1 MMRPSKEAELNAA
14 VLQYLGKCLAEG
26 DDATL
31 VHLGLDRHDAEAIE
45 SLYLRDLDHLSSAHF
60 PLLCQGSIDRDL
72 FYRLLEHVRRVRDR
86 ESVRDE
92 LLRLDAPLALMNHFF
107 GMDSAEYAE
116 HGRRLRLMRAL
127 GRPAD
132 ANEADE
138 ALIWQTLKA
147 LGKPDGENLSAEEY
161 LALCKQTAVSPR
173 TLWLVT
179 HRASAA
185 PPSRAHSSGLSHEQE
200 LCRRK
205 AG

>member
-1 MMRPSKEAELNAA
+1 MMRASKEAELNAA

-31 VHLGLDRHDAEAIE
+31 THLGLDRQDAVAIE
-45 SLYLRDLDHLSSAHF
+45 SLYLRDLEHLTSAHF
-60 PLLCQGSIDRDL
+60 PLLREGSIDRDL
-72 FYRLLEHVRRVRDR
+72 FYRLIEHVRRQRDQG
-86 ESVRDE
+86 SVRDE

-116 HGRRLRLMRAL
+116 HGRRLGLMRAL

-132 ANEADE
+132 PSEAE
-138 ALIWQTLKA
+138 ETLIWQALTA
-147 LGKPDGENLSAEEY
+147 LGKPDGEDLTAEEC
-161 LALCKQTAVSPR
+161 LALCKQTGVSPR
-173 TLWLVT
+173 TVWLVT

-185 PPSRAHSSGLSHEQE
+185 PPSRAHRSALSDEQE
-200 LCRRK
+200 PRRK